1 MLSHAGEKPFA
12 CKKCKNSC
20 RQSHDLKT
28 HMKTH
33 FYFKML
39 ITFEPNVA
47 QRSVASQNDHKSKAC
62 LPEASNTAF
71 TMYRRLFFWRLT
83 ALLLMPIVWHR
94 SISRLIFCAKVQRKK
109 TKMSLFPSTTCTF
122 QQARKKCRRKSCSQ
136 TRCSWTW
143 WPWRGPSK
151 ACPTRRCPSTR
162 TCALSC
168 CWDTSCRLLPIVSKV
183 FNLSLGSH
191 SPE

>member
-1 MLSHAGEKPFA
+1 MSTHSGERHFSCDQCNYSCVQANDIKKHILQHSGENPFACNQCSFSCRRTSRLKYHMLSHAGEKPFA

-71 TMYRRLFFWRLT
+71 TMYRRLKRRLFWRLFFG
-83 ALLLMPIVWHR
+83 ASQLYFELELLTP
-94 SISRLIFCAKVQRKK
+94 
-109 TKMSLFPSTTCTF
+109 
-122 QQARKKCRRKSCSQ
+122 
-136 TRCSWTW
+136 
-143 WPWRGPSK
+143 
-151 ACPTRRCPSTR
+151 
-162 TCALSC
+162 
-168 CWDTSCRLLPIVSKV
+168 
-183 FNLSLGSH
+183 
-191 SPE
+191 

>member
-1 MLSHAGEKPFA
+1 MSTHSGERHFSCDQCNYSCIQANDIKKHILQHSGENPFACNQCSFSCRRPSILKYHMLSHAGEKPFA

-71 TMYRRLFFWRLT
+71 TMYRRLKRRLRRLYEAPFLAPFFL
-83 ALLLMPIVWHR
+83 APH
-94 SISRLIFCAKVQRKK
+94 SSRQNLFSASYP
-109 TKMSLFPSTTCTF
+109 MDSL
-122 QQARKKCRRKSCSQ
+122 
-136 TRCSWTW
+136 
-143 WPWRGPSK
+143 
-151 ACPTRRCPSTR
+151 
-162 TCALSC
+162 
-168 CWDTSCRLLPIVSKV
+168 
-183 FNLSLGSH
+183 H
-191 SPE
+191 